1 MLFCVLAPVFGGRV
15 LILLYLIGIWKSSSG
30 SFRHP
35 SGKAWGRVKLY
46 MYIHSVWKTCP
57 YLISIARWSFF
68 FFFFFTFFSF
78 LLLSFLYLSRTS
90 ERCSVSLCG
99 DGVSVPGDL
108 QYHTHTLHRHMHEL
122 CVRPQIKIPGGWPLT
137 THPTDRWSSAHQHL
151 SADAPPWTSLV

>member
-1 MLFCVLAPVFGGRV
+1 MCWPQFLGEEYWYCCTWLEFERVHQVVLDTLQEKREDGWNCTCIYTAYEKHVRIWSALLGG
-15 LILLYLIGIWKSSSG
+15 
-30 SFRHP
+30 
-35 SGKAWGRVKLY
+35 A
-46 MYIHSVWKTCP
+46 
-57 YLISIARWSFF
+57 F